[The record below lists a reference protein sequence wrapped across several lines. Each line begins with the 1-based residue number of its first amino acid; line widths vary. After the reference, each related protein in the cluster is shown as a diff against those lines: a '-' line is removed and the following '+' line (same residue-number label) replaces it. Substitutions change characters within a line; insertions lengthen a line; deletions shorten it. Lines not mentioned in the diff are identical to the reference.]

1 MPSYLHLAYRRNAR
15 AAAKNYT
22 VKPAD
27 NQEAVKKAREDFSF
41 FCEYVANKPPAAHHK
56 DWHKHFVTNEDSVCL
71 KRIAG
76 PNIDLLGPR
85 GPLAVS
91 TPIAT
96 PNGWVP
102 IGELQIG
109 DLVFSEHGQVTE
121 VVDISDYEESPTWEV
136 VFTDGSSV
144 RCDDQHLWKVRRR
157 GTDEKGTWRS
167 MTLNEIR
174 TQKTIGSKGNGRPGT
189 PTKRIT
195 ATCTLEEKPW
205 LDSNNYSRYQ
215 IPVTQPVEYPETE
228 LPLDPY
234 LLGALLGDGSLSS
247 GNLRLTCADSEIIER
262 CSLVLPEN
270 YRFKKVKKYQYNIS
284 HNKGILASGKPN
296 IVREILKT
304 LGVYGKTS
312 IDKFIPKFYLTA
324 SIPDREALLQ
334 GLLDTDGTVT
344 PTGSVS
350 FCTTSKFLVEDI
362 IELVQSLGGIATRQ
376 TPVLNTY
383 LNKYQERV
391 RTTTPSF
398 TVGIKL
404 PDSIKPFYLKRKVQ
418 RYTPCTKYLP
428 CRGIKDIRPS
438 TIEKVRCIE
447 VADKDH
453 TFLTKDYIVS
463 SNSAKSTTLGL
474 FTAWAIGVHTTAKLP
489 LQILYLSYTVEIAR
503 PKSAA
508 IKRIIES
515 RKYQEVFPSVRL
527 LKNVTSNEYWS
538 VDHKFAGIENIG
550 DEMFTLCAAGL
561 KGSVTSKRSHLCL
574 IDDCIKSAADIAN
587 PDIRKAMQD
596 NWNAVISP
604 TMFEG
609 GRAICLGTRFR
620 HDDIHATTFNE
631 QNNWRQVVL
640 SAIQQDPKTGDELSY
655 WPEMWSL
662 DYLKEK
668 KRTAPIAFSFQYMNQ
683 IVRQGELSLA
693 PELIVKAEIA
703 TEFDTLGVGVDL
715 SAGIKEKNDYTVMV
729 LGGRIED
736 RIHIIDYRRIRAMG
750 NLEKLDEMKEL
761 LNDWSIIGKDDNG
774 NYFPTFSTCD
784 IWSEAVQ
791 YQASLEADF
800 KRICLND
807 EGLNNLIWHPVKG
820 FRADKLARFRGIIGM
835 FEERKIIFNRFRN
848 FTNLF
853 EELTNFGV
861 SSHDDCVD
869 ALVWLVNG
877 LAKKGKL
884 QFDY

>member
-41 FCEYVANKPPAAHHK
+41 FCEYVANKPPASHHK
-56 DWHKHFVTNEDSVCL
+56 DWHGHFVTGEDSVCL
-71 KRIAG
+71 KNIAG

-91 TPIAT
+91 TPVAT

-102 IGELQIG
+102 IGELQVG
-109 DLVFSEHGQVTE
+109 DIVFSEHGQLTE
-121 VVDISDYEESPTWEV
+121 VVGISDYEESLTWEV

-144 RCDDQHLWKVRRR
+144 RCDDQHLWKVRRM
-157 GTDEKGTWRS
+157 GTDGKGDWRS

-174 TQKTIGSKGNGRPGT
+174 TQKTVGIKGNGRPGALT
-189 PTKRIT
+189 QRIT
-195 ATCTLEEKPW
+195 ATCEPGETPW
-205 LDSNNYSRYQ
+205 LDSRGYPRYQ
-215 IPVTQPVEYPETE
+215 IPVTQPVEYPATE

-247 GNLRLTCADSEIIER
+247 NNLSLCSADPEIVER
-262 CSLVLPEN
+262 CSLGLPED
-270 YRFKKVKKYQYNIS
+270 YRFKKVAKYGYNIS
-284 HNKGILASGKPN
+284 HVKGVLAGGKPSV
-296 IVREILKT
+296 VREILKT

-312 IDKFIPKFYLTA
+312 IDKFIPKSYLTA

-334 GLLDTDGTVT
+334 GLLDTDGTVAS
-344 PTGSVS
+344 TGGVS
-350 FCTTSKFLVEDI
+350 FCTTSTALVKDVT
-362 IELVQSLGGIATRQ
+362 ELVQSLGGIATQRASQ
-376 TPVLNTY
+376 LNTY

-391 RTTTPSF
+391 RTTTPSI
-398 TVGIKL
+398 TLGIKL
-404 PDSIKPFYLKRKVQ
+404 PDSIKPFHLHRKAQ
-418 RYTPCTKYLP
+418 RYSPCTKYLP
-428 CRGIKDIRPS
+428 CRSIKNICPS
-438 TIEKVRCIE
+438 TTEKVRCIE
-447 VADKDH
+447 VADICH

-463 SNSAKSTTLGL
+463 HNSAKSTTLGL

-515 RKYQEVFPSVRL
+515 RKYQEVFPAVRL

-538 VDHKFAGIENIG
+538 VDHKFAGIESIG

-574 IDDCIKSAADIAN
+574 IDDCIKSATDIAN

-631 QNNWRQVVL
+631 QNNWRQIVL

-662 DYLKEK
+662 EYLKEK
-668 KRTAPIAFSFQYMNQ
+668 KRTAPVAFSFQYMNQ

-703 TEFDTLGVGVDL
+703 TEFDTLGIGVDL

-729 LGGRIED
+729 LGGRIDD

>member
-41 FCEYVANKPPAAHHK
+41 FCEYVANKPPASHHK
-56 DWHKHFVTNEDSVCL
+56 DWHGHFVTGEDSVCL
-71 KRIAG
+71 KSIAG

-91 TPIAT
+91 TPVAT

-102 IGELQIG
+102 IGELQVG
-109 DLVFSEHGQVTE
+109 DIVFSEHGQLTE
-121 VVDISDYEESPTWEV
+121 VVGISDYEESFTWEV

-144 RCDDQHLWKVRRR
+144 RCDDQHLWKVRRM
-157 GTDEKGTWRS
+157 GTDGKGDWRS

-174 TQKTIGSKGNGRPGT
+174 TQKTVGIKGNGRPGALT
-189 PTKRIT
+189 QRVT
-195 ATCTLEEKPW
+195 ATCESGETPW
-205 LDSNNYSRYQ
+205 LDSRGYPRYQ
-215 IPVTQPVEYPETE
+215 IPVTQPVEYPATE

-247 GNLRLTCADSEIIER
+247 NNLSLCSADPEIVER
-262 CSLVLPEN
+262 CSLGLPED
-270 YRFKKVKKYQYNIS
+270 YRFKKVAKYGYNIS
-284 HNKGILASGKPN
+284 HVKGVLAGGKPSV
-296 IVREILKT
+296 VREILKT

-312 IDKFIPKFYLTA
+312 IDKFIPKSYLTA

-334 GLLDTDGTVT
+334 GLLDTDGTVAS
-344 PTGSVS
+344 TGGVS
-350 FCTTSKFLVEDI
+350 FCTTSTALVKDVT
-362 IELVQSLGGIATRQ
+362 ELVQSLGGIATQRASQ
-376 TPVLNTY
+376 LNTY
-383 LNKYQERV
+383 LNKHQERV
-391 RTTTPSF
+391 RTTTPSV
-398 TVGIKL
+398 TLGIKL
-404 PDSIKPFYLKRKVQ
+404 PDSIKPFHLHRKAQ
-418 RYTPCTKYLP
+418 RYSPCTKYLP
-428 CRGIKDIRPS
+428 CRSIKDIRPS
-438 TIEKVRCIE
+438 TTEKVRCIE
-447 VADKDH
+447 VADTCH

-463 SNSAKSTTLGL
+463 HNSAKSTTLGL

-515 RKYQEVFPSVRL
+515 RKYQEVFPAVRL

-538 VDHKFAGIENIG
+538 VDHKFAGIESIG

-574 IDDCIKSAADIAN
+574 IDDCIKSATDIAN

-631 QNNWRQVVL
+631 QNNWRQIVL

-662 DYLKEK
+662 EYLKEK

-703 TEFDTLGVGVDL
+703 TEFDSLGIGVDL

-729 LGGRIED
+729 LGGRIDD

-784 IWSEAVQ
+784 VWSEAVQ

-807 EGLNNLIWHPVKG
+807 EGLHNLIWHPVKG

>member
-27 NQEAVKKAREDFSF
+27 NLELVKRAREDFSF

-56 DWHKHFVTNEDSVCL
+56 DWHGHFVTGEDSSCL
-71 KRIAG
+71 KGIAG

-85 GPLAVS
+85 GPLVISAPV
-91 TPIAT
+91 AT

-102 IGELQIG
+102 IGELQVG
-109 DLVFSEHGQVTE
+109 DLVFSEHGQLTE
-121 VVDISDYEESPTWEV
+121 VVGISDYEESLTWEV
-136 VFTDGSSV
+136 VFTDGASV
-144 RCDDQHLWKVRRR
+144 RCDDQHLWKVRRL
-157 GTDEKGTWRS
+157 GTDEKGTWRN
-167 MTLNEIR
+167 MTLNEIH
-174 TQKTIGSKGNGRPGT
+174 TQKTIGIKGNGRTGS

-195 ATCTLEEKPW
+195 ATCEPEEKPW
-205 LDSNNYSRYQ
+205 LDSRGYPRYQ

-247 GNLRLTCADSEIIER
+247 NNLSLCSADPELIER
-262 CSLVLPEN
+262 CSLGLPEG
-270 YRFKKVKKYQYNIS
+270 YRFKQVAKYNYNIS
-284 HNKGILASGKPN
+284 HVKGVLAGGKPSV
-296 IVREILKT
+296 VREILKT

-312 IDKFIPKFYLTA
+312 IDKFIPKSYLIA

-334 GLLDTDGTVT
+334 GLLDTDGTVAS
-344 PTGSVS
+344 TGGVS
-350 FCTTSKFLVEDI
+350 FCTTSTSLVKDVT
-362 IELVQSLGGIATRQ
+362 ELVQSLGGIATQR
-376 TPVLNTY
+376 TPRLNTY

-398 TVGIKL
+398 TLGIKL
-404 PDSIKPFYLKRKVQ
+404 PDSIKPFYLNRKAQ

-428 CRGIKDIRPS
+428 CRSIIDIRPS
-438 TIEKVRCIE
+438 TVEKVRCIE
-447 VADKDH
+447 VADTCH

-463 SNSAKSTTLGL
+463 HNSAKSTTLGL
-474 FTAWAIGVHTTAKLP
+474 FTAWAIGVHTTAKMP

-515 RKYQEVFPSVRL
+515 RKYQEVFPAVRL

-538 VDHKFAGIENIG
+538 VDHKFAGIESIG

-574 IDDCIKSAADIAN
+574 IDDCIKSATDIAN
-587 PDIRKAMQD
+587 PDIRKSMQD

-631 QNNWRQVVL
+631 QNNWQQIVL

-668 KRTAPIAFSFQYMNQ
+668 KRQAPVAFSFQYMNQ

-703 TEFDTLGVGVDL
+703 TEFDTLGIGVDL
-715 SAGIKEKNDYTVMV
+715 SAGIKEKNDYTVMI
-729 LGGRIED
+729 LGGRIDD
-736 RIHIIDYRRIRAMG
+736 RIHIIDYRRMRVMG

-761 LNDWSIIGKDDNG
+761 LNDWSIIGKDENG
-774 NYFPTFSTCD
+774 NYYPTMSTCD

-807 EGLNNLIWHPVKG
+807 EGLHNILWHPVKG
-820 FRADKLARFRGIIGM
+820 FRADKLARFRGIMGM
-835 FEERKIIFNRFRN
+835 FEERKIIFNRYRN
-848 FTNLF
+848 FTSLF

-861 SSHDDCVD
+861 SGHDDCVD

-877 LAKKGKL
+877 LTKKGKL

>member
-22 VKPAD
+22 VKPSE

-56 DWHKHFVTNEDSVCL
+56 DWHNHFVTGEDSVCL
-71 KRIAG
+71 KSIAG

-91 TPIAT
+91 TPVAT

-102 IGELQIG
+102 IGELQVG
-109 DLVFSEHGQVTE
+109 DIVFSEHGQLTE
-121 VVDISDYEESPTWEV
+121 VVGISDYEESPTWEV

-144 RCDDQHLWKVRRR
+144 RCDDQHLWKVRRM
-157 GTDEKGTWRS
+157 GTDGKGDWRS

-174 TQKTIGSKGNGRPGT
+174 TQKTVGIKGNGRPGALT
-189 PTKRIT
+189 QRIT
-195 ATCTLEEKPW
+195 ATCEPGETPW
-205 LDSNNYSRYQ
+205 LDSRGYPRYQ
-215 IPVTQPVEYPETE
+215 IPVTQPVEYPATE

-247 GNLRLTCADSEIIER
+247 NNLSLCSADPEIVER
-262 CSLVLPEN
+262 CSLGLPED
-270 YRFKKVKKYQYNIS
+270 YRFKKVAKYGYNIS
-284 HNKGILASGKPN
+284 HVKGVLAGGKPSV
-296 IVREILKT
+296 VREILKT

-312 IDKFIPKFYLTA
+312 IDKFIPKSYLTA

-334 GLLDTDGTVT
+334 GLLDTDGTVAS
-344 PTGSVS
+344 TGGVS
-350 FCTTSKFLVEDI
+350 FCTTSTALVKDVT
-362 IELVQSLGGIATRQ
+362 ELVQSLGGIATQRASQ
-376 TPVLNTY
+376 LNTY
-383 LNKYQERV
+383 LNKHQERV
-391 RTTTPSF
+391 RTTTPSV
-398 TVGIKL
+398 TLGIKL
-404 PDSIKPFYLKRKVQ
+404 PDSIKPFHLHRKAQ
-418 RYTPCTKYLP
+418 RYSPCTKYLP
-428 CRGIKDIRPS
+428 CRSIKNICPS
-438 TIEKVRCIE
+438 TTEKVRCIE
-447 VADKDH
+447 VTDTCH

-463 SNSAKSTTLGL
+463 HNSAKSTTLGL

-515 RKYQEVFPSVRL
+515 RKYQEVFPAVRL

-538 VDHKFAGIENIG
+538 VDHKFAGIESIG

-574 IDDCIKSAADIAN
+574 IDDCIKSATDIAN

-631 QNNWRQVVL
+631 QNNWRQIVL

-662 DYLKEK
+662 EYLKEK
-668 KRTAPIAFSFQYMNQ
+668 KRTAPVAFSFQYMNQ

-703 TEFDTLGVGVDL
+703 TEFDSLGIGVDL

-729 LGGRIED
+729 LGGRIDD

-807 EGLNNLIWHPVKG
+807 EGLHNLIWHPVKG